1 MTDSHCHL
9 TACADPDAAASPEL
23 RALITVGTDLQ
34 DAERALELAERHP
47 NVWVALGHHPNDAHS
62 ATPTARRQLAALV
75 THPKVVGVGETGFDT
90 YWHSSPLGEQRELF
104 FWHAELAAAHAK
116 ALVLHVRDESGGETA
131 SREAARCLAEAG
143 LAGGIL
149 HCFNGHPELLET
161 GLELGWYVSF
171 AGNLTYKNAAR
182 LREVA
187 AQVPA
192 ERLLVETDSPYLTPQ
207 PRRGE
212 RNVPHNVRY
221 TAMTLAQVR
230 GVTLEALERLTD
242 DNAAR
247 VYGLAAGAPTA
258 T

>member
-116 ALVLHVRDESGGETA
+116 ALVLHVRDESGGGDGVTRGRA
-131 SREAARCLAEAG
+131 L
-143 LAGGIL
+143 
-149 HCFNGHPELLET
+149 
-161 GLELGWYVSF
+161 
-171 AGNLTYKNAAR
+171 
-182 LREVA
+182 
-187 AQVPA
+187 
-192 ERLLVETDSPYLTPQ
+192 
-207 PRRGE
+207 PRRSGA
-212 RNVPHNVRY
+212 RGGD
-221 TAMTLAQVR
+221 LA
-230 GVTLEALERLTD
+230 LL
-242 DNAAR
+242 
-247 VYGLAAGAPTA
+247 
-258 T
+258 